1 MENLFS
7 LKQDDNILYETKL
20 HWISYVGPFISVLI
34 SIPAVIILSIMF
46 LSFLRGY
53 EIGYMI
59 MIIGFIM
66 GSIFLPLFI
75 KGIVKLISNRYTH
88 IYVTSKSLTFKTG
101 VFSQNIN
108 DISLNK
114 YEGMNLQQS
123 FLGRQLNYG
132 TLIITTGGATQSYK
146 IENPLGLR
154 QHILEQINK

>member
-75 KGIVKLISNRYTH
+75 KGIVKNIYYTFFVLF
-88 IYVTSKSLTFKTG
+88 INVFYYFSL
-101 VFSQNIN
+101 
-108 DISLNK
+108 
-114 YEGMNLQQS
+114 
-123 FLGRQLNYG
+123 
-132 TLIITTGGATQSYK
+132 
-146 IENPLGLR
+146 
-154 QHILEQINK
+154 